1 MNSIVSR
8 RSFATRLASVLSTL
22 GLTSAVLSRSALA
35 QAPAPSDSG
44 VQKLNY
50 DGKPADGT
58 QMITSLIV
66 HNGLIYISGQG
77 ANDAGDVQ
85 GADITS
91 HTTKVMNNVKKLVEN
106 GGGSMDSILQLTVYL
121 GNLDYYDGMNKV
133 FKTYFPHGGPARTTV
148 SVAGVPGH
156 SLLEIN
162 CIAAVVRK

>member
-1 MNSIVSR
+1 MSTNFFTR
-8 RSFATRLASVLSTL
+8 RNFAVRAASLLSGL
-22 GLTSAVLSRSALA
+22 GISATMFASE
-35 QAPAPSDSG
+35 APAANSG
-44 VQKLNY
+44 VRKLNY
-50 DGKPADGT
+50 DGQPADGK

-77 ANDAGDVQ
+77 ANDAGDVDKN
-85 GADITS
+85 DIES
-91 HTTKVMNNVKKLVEN
+91 HTTKVMNNVKKLVEA

-133 FKTYFPHGGPARTTV
+133 FKGYFPNGGPARTTV

-162 CIAAVVRK
+162 CIAAVTRK

>member
-1 MNSIVSR
+1 MNSTITR
-8 RSFATRLASVLSTL
+8 RGFTSRLAWLFSAL
-22 GLTSAVLSRSALA
+22 GLAGTALAKSASA
-35 QAPAPSDSG
+35 QAPTADSR

-77 ANDAGDVQ
+77 ANDAGDVK
-85 GADITS
+85 GADIES
-91 HTTKVMNNVKKLVEN
+91 HTTKVMNNVKKLVEA
-106 GGGSMDSILQLTVYL
+106 GGGTMDSILQLTVYL

-148 SVAGVPGH
+148 SVAGVPGK

-162 CIAAVVRK
+162 CIAAVTRK